1 MFLYSCFLSDV
12 TVPHPYEPV
21 LCKPVSC
28 DYYIFRNDSCN
39 LSKDDIYCCI
49 ISFLA
54 KKYSNQ
60 YLFANF
66 GLVIVP
72 IYHDKSLNSFSYLK
86 ISNVS
91 SEMIDF
97 ISKIFN

>member
-1 MFLYSCFLSDV
+1 MFLKSCFLHDV
-12 TVPHPYEPV
+12 IVSHPYEPV

-28 DYYIFRNDSCN
+28 DYYIFRDSTFN

-54 KKYSNQ
+54 NKYSNEF
-60 YLFANF
+60 LFSNF

-72 IYHDKSLNSFSYLK
+72 FYHDNSLNSFSYLS

-91 SEMIDF
+91 SDMIDF
-97 ISKIFN
+97 ISNSFI